1 MKINPTLA
9 LFALMTTT
17 IASAHAA
24 PPAEDPNL
32 WLEDVL
38 GAKPLDWVKQEN
50 AKSTGELAGTPEFKA
65 LQGRFLEILDSKDRI
80 PAVTKYGAYYYNF
93 WRDAEHPRGLWRRT
107 TLEEYRK
114 DSPAWEPVL
123 DLDALGKAENESWV
137 WKGASVLQP
146 ECTHCLL
153 SLSRGGADATVI
165 REFNLEKRQFVP
177 GGFTLPESKS
187 NATWLDDDHLYVGM
201 AFDSTTMTESGY
213 PREVRLWTRDTPLS
227 EATLVTETRPA
238 DVRIFVYRNHTP
250 GFERDFVYRALTIFD
265 NELSLLRDGKVIR
278 IDKPDDARATAW
290 RDWLLI
296 RLRTPWT
303 VGGQTYA
310 GGSLLA
316 ANFDDFIA
324 GKREMTS
331 LFTPTPRTSL
341 AGYSTAR
348 HAVILTVLDNVRDRI
363 YVAKPV
369 ADGWSRTPV
378 EGLPQFGRIT
388 VDAVDEMSS
397 DEYWLSFTDFLTPS
411 SLYLASV
418 DSDSREK
425 LKQMPAL
432 FDASRDEV
440 SQHEA
445 VSKDGTRIPYF
456 EVAPKSLKDDGSG
469 PTLMVGYGGFE
480 ISEQPSYSGITGT
493 GWLERGGVYV
503 LANIRGGGE
512 FGPEWHEAAIKQ
524 NRQRCYE
531 DFSAVARDLIARK
544 VTSPARLGCL
554 GGSNGGLLVGN
565 MITQYPDLFG
575 AVVCEQPLLDMKRY
589 SHLLAGASWMGEYG
603 DPDKPE
609 EWSFMKPWSPYQNV
623 RAGVNYPRTLF
634 TSSTR
639 DDRVHPGHARKMVA
653 RMQAQGA
660 DVLYYENI
668 EGGHAGA
675 ADSNQRSFMAALVY
689 TFLWKQLGGPG
700 M

>member
-50 AKSTGELAGTPEFKA
+50 AKSTGELAGTSEFKT

-80 PAVTKYGAYYYNF
+80 PAVTKYGAYYDNF

-177 GGFTLPESKS
+177 SGFTLPESKS

-213 PREVRLWTRDTPLS
+213 PREVRLWTRGTPLS

-290 RDWLLI
+290 RDGCSSGCAPRGRWAA
-296 RLRTPWT
+296 RRTR
-303 VGGQTYA
+303 
-310 GGSLLA
+310 A
-316 ANFDDFIA
+316 A
-324 GKREMTS
+324 RCWRRTSMTS
-331 LFTPTPRTSL
+331 LQAS
-341 AGYSTAR
+341 AR
-348 HAVILTVLDNVRDRI
+348 
-363 YVAKPV
+363 
-369 ADGWSRTPV
+369 
-378 EGLPQFGRIT
+378 
-388 VDAVDEMSS
+388 
-397 DEYWLSFTDFLTPS
+397 
-411 SLYLASV
+411 
-418 DSDSREK
+418 
-425 LKQMPAL
+425 
-432 FDASRDEV
+432 
-440 SQHEA
+440 
-445 VSKDGTRIPYF
+445 
-456 EVAPKSLKDDGSG
+456 
-469 PTLMVGYGGFE
+469 
-480 ISEQPSYSGITGT
+480 
-493 GWLERGGVYV
+493 
-503 LANIRGGGE
+503 
-512 FGPEWHEAAIKQ
+512 
-524 NRQRCYE
+524 
-531 DFSAVARDLIARK
+531 
-544 VTSPARLGCL
+544 
-554 GGSNGGLLVGN
+554 
-565 MITQYPDLFG
+565 
-575 AVVCEQPLLDMKRY
+575 
-589 SHLLAGASWMGEYG
+589 
-603 DPDKPE
+603 
-609 EWSFMKPWSPYQNV
+609 
-623 RAGVNYPRTLF
+623 
-634 TSSTR
+634 
-639 DDRVHPGHARKMVA
+639 
-653 RMQAQGA
+653 
-660 DVLYYENI
+660 
-668 EGGHAGA
+668 
-675 ADSNQRSFMAALVY
+675 
-689 TFLWKQLGGPG
+689 
-700 M
+700 